1 MSKSDLK
8 STLNLPRTAFPMK
21 ASLPQSEPRQL
32 AEWEKQG
39 IYQRILE
46 SRKGAPAYVLH
57 DGPPYPT
64 GEIHLGTGL
73 NKVLKDMVVKS
84 KTMAGFRAPYVPGW
98 DCHGLPIE
106 TKVEKELGGKG
117 KVPPAEFR
125 RRCREFAS
133 RFIDNHRREFK
144 RLGIFGL
151 WENPYLTMSF
161 EYEAAIAD
169 AFVTFLERGY
179 VYRGLKPVH
188 WCIVDSTA
196 LAEAEVLY
204 KDHSSPSIWI
214 KFPPA
219 GSAAAKV
226 GSDVS
231 AAAWTTTPWSLPG
244 TVALAFHPDLQY
256 VVAETPAG
264 KLLLAAERVATVMR
278 ELGLEVSGTSGG
290 WKGRELAG
298 LEFRH
303 PFLDRNT
310 PAVLAE
316 YVTLDRGTG
325 VVTTAPGHGA
335 EDFVTGQRYGLETYA
350 PVDDE
355 GRFTEGLDDYK
366 GQPVFEANAHII
378 ELLKRRGMLLGHAK
392 YTHSYPHCWRCHNP
406 VIFRAT
412 EQWFINM
419 EHVAPGAQGAF
430 RQRALEAIK
439 KVQWKPAWGEER
451 IGNMIAGRP
460 DWCISRQRF
469 WGVPLIVLRCKS
481 CGELLRDFAALRA
494 VVEWFRREGADAWF
508 ARSASE
514 LLPAGTKCAKCSA
527 TDFEKGN
534 DILDVWFD
542 SGSSHHAVL
551 EPYGMGWPADC
562 YLEGPDQYRGWF
574 QSSLLVALGVRD
586 AAPYR
591 HVVTHGWTLDA
602 KGTPMSKS
610 LGNAIYPAE
619 ICDRWGADLMRVWVT
634 SQDYT
639 ADVSNSEAM
648 MNQLAESYRKIRN
661 TFRWVLGNLDG
672 FDPEKHAVA
681 DGELLELDRYMLQRT
696 ADLVEKCRG
705 WYEQFEFHRVFHA
718 IHDFCVVDL
727 SAFYFDVLK
736 DRLYTFA
743 KFNPARRSGQTAI
756 YRMAHALL
764 RLLAPITVFT
774 AEEIWKF
781 FPHRA
786 GEPDS
791 IHMTLFPNT
800 SDLKIQFAGM
810 DSWPKRLEV
819 RSDVLSALE
828 TARANKL
835 ISASLEAKVGLVPS
849 PSLSASEQSET
860 ANLLASSAE
869 TLPSTFIVSQV
880 CPNDL
885 LTETPGSV
893 TQAGARVVVRIH
905 RAEGTK
911 CERCWN
917 YSTHVGE
924 NAEWPTVCER
934 CVRALEEIK
943 SYGPEFAAA
952 QKQASGA
959 AAPGGDA
966 SNRGA
971 S

>member
-32 AEWEKQG
+32 EEWEKQG
-39 IYQRILE
+39 IYHRILE
-46 SRKGAPAYVLH
+46 SRHAAPAYVLH

-196 LAEAEVLY
+196 LAEAEVEY
-204 KDHSSPSIWI
+204 EDHTSPSIWVR
-214 KFPPA
+214 FR
-219 GSAAAKV
+219 AADEAARTKLGGEV
-226 GSDVS
+226 GAVI
-231 AAAWTTTPWSLPG
+231 WTTTPWTLPHNR
-244 TVALAFHPDLQY
+244 ALAFHPDFDY
-256 VVAETPAG
+256 VVAESSAG
-264 KLLLAAERVATVMR
+264 PLLLAAEMVKTVAEQLR
-278 ELGLEVSGTSGG
+278 LEIGATRATL
-290 WKGRELAG
+290 KGRELEG
-298 LEFRH
+298 LKFQH
-303 PFLDRNT
+303 PFLDALQV
-310 PAVLAE
+310 PAVLAS
-316 YVTLDRGTG
+316 YVTLEAGTG
-325 VVTTAPGHGA
+325 IVHTAPGHGA
-335 EDFVTGQRYGLETYA
+335 EDFYTGQKYGID
-350 PVDDE
+350 PRVPMDDE
-355 GRFTEGLDDYK
+355 GRFTDGLPEYK
-366 GQPVFEANAHII
+366 GKTVFEANPHIV
-378 ELLKRRGMLLGHAK
+378 ELLRARGALLGAAK
-392 YTHSYPHCWRCHNP
+392 LTHSYPHCWRCHNP

-419 EHVAPGAQGAF
+419 EHTAPGAQAGF
-430 RQRALEAIK
+430 RQRALAAIK

-451 IGNMIAGRP
+451 IANMIAGRP

-469 WGVPLIVLRCKS
+469 WGVPLIVLHCQG
-481 CGELLRDFAALRA
+481 CGELLRDFAALRV

-508 ARSASE
+508 ARPARE
-514 LLPAGTKCAKCSA
+514 LLPAGTRCAKCGGA
-527 TDFEKGN
+527 EFEKGN

-551 EPYGMGWPADC
+551 EAYGMGWPADC

-591 HVVTHGWTLDA
+591 TVVTHGWTLDA

-661 TFRWVLGNLDG
+661 SFRWVLGNLDG
-672 FDPEKHAVA
+672 FEPEKHAVA
-681 DGELLELDRYMLQRT
+681 DTELLELDRYMLQRT
-696 ADLVEKCRG
+696 AELVEKCRG

-743 KFNPARRSGQTAI
+743 KYNPARRSGQTAI
-756 YRMAHALL
+756 YRIAHALL

-781 FPHRA
+781 FPRRA

-791 IHMTLFPNT
+791 IHMARFPFVGELGDCLGADKLAN
-800 SDLKIQFAGM
+800 
-810 DSWPKRLEV
+810 WERLLQIRREV
-819 RSDVLSALE
+819 LIWLE
-828 TARANKL
+828 EARKHGV
-835 ISASLEAKVGLVPS
+835 ISASLEAKVTLMLSEEQLPLV
-849 PSLSASEQSET
+849 LEYAGW
-860 ANLLASSAE
+860 
-869 TLPSTFIVSQV
+869 LPALFIVSQV
-880 CPNDL
+880 EVGAPDVS
-885 LTETPGSV
+885 PGIHGV
-893 TQAGARVVVRIH
+893 KKADGA
-905 RAEGTK
+905 K

-917 YSTHVGE
+917 YSTHVGQ

-934 CVRALEEIK
+934 CVAALEEIK
-943 SYGPEFAAA
+943 SYDENA
-952 QKQASGA
+952 GA
-959 AAPGGDA
+959 AKQ
-966 SNRGA
+966 GA